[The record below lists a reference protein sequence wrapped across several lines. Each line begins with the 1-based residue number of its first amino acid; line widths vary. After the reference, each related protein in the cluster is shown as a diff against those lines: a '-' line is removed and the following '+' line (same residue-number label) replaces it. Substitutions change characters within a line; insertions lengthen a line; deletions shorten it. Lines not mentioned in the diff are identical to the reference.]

1 MRKRGRFFCVQMTRQ
16 ATLKTMFNLWWPLAL
31 TWLMMAIEG
40 PFLAAVIARMGE
52 SAVNLAAYGIAY
64 AFGLITEAPV
74 IMLLSASTRLA
85 RTRAD
90 YLRLRVFS
98 ILLCGAV
105 TLLLVFLLLPPVFN
119 PLTSTLLGL
128 TADVAAHVR
137 QAMWLLL
144 PWPAAIGM
152 RRFYQGVL
160 IAHHQPGRVAV
171 GTTARLL
178 GMSLTAGLLWTFSD
192 LPGASLGAGALS
204 AGVVL
209 EALSTR
215 WLARQAITESLR
227 EKEASV
233 TMSSFA
239 ALGRF
244 YLPLA
249 MTPLIGLSVHPIV
262 TFFLGH
268 GNRPLESLA
277 IMPVLYAL
285 TFVFRALG
293 LSFPEVAIATLKDG
307 EVNREV
313 VRRFALYLAVA
324 LGGGLSLIAF
334 TPLNV
339 LWYATVSGLP
349 AGLVQMAIPP
359 LQVMALFPA
368 LTVAIGYQRAILI
381 HHGVTLPVTVAT
393 AIEAAGIFVVL
404 ALLVLYSALPGVTAA
419 ALAYLLGRLLALLY
433 LCWPTGAMRCRKAAA
448 AEKGKESANG

>member
-1 MRKRGRFFCVQMTRQ
+1 MTRQ
-16 ATLKTMFNLWWPLAL
+16 TTLKTMFRLWWPLAL

-85 RTRAD
+85 RARAD

-105 TLLLVFLLLPPVFN
+105 TSLLVFLLLPPVFN

-171 GTTARLL
+171 GTTTRLL
-178 GMSLTAGLLWTFSD
+178 GMSITAGLLWSFSD
-192 LPGASLGAGALS
+192 LAGASLGAGALS
-204 AGVVL
+204 AGVLL

-215 WLARQAITESLR
+215 WLARQAIAESLR
-227 EKEASV
+227 EKDVHAS
-233 TMSSFA
+233 MPSYA

-249 MTPLIGLSVHPIV
+249 MTPLIGLSVHPVV

-293 LSFPEVAIATLKDG
+293 LSFPEVAIATLKDD
-307 EVNREV
+307 ETNRAV
-313 VRRFALYLAVA
+313 VRRFALYLAVG
-324 LGGGLSLIAF
+324 LGGSLSLIAF

-339 LWYATVSGLP
+339 FWYATVSGLP
-349 AGLVQMAIPP
+349 DALVQLAIPP
-359 LQVMALFPA
+359 LQIMALFPA

-381 HHGVTLPVTVAT
+381 NNGMTLPVTVAT
-393 AIEAAGIFVVL
+393 AIEAVGIFVVL

-419 ALAYLLGRLLALLY
+419 ALAYLFGRLLALLY
-433 LCWPTGAMRCRKAAA
+433 LCWPTGAALGRQEAA
-448 AEKGKESANG
+448 AEGEQRSVHD